1 MKIGAQLFTTREY
14 CKDLNSFA
22 ETLKKVADIGYTT
35 VQVSGTCEFEADW
48 LKQQLDQN
56 GLRCVLTH
64 TAPVKLQTQLDKVC
78 ADHKIFGCQNVG
90 LGMYAMMKGNDP
102 AEEYAKFLE
111 LYKPVAK
118 GLKEQGLYF
127 MYHNHDQ
134 EFFRLN
140 GKTIMHRMAED
151 FAPDEMGFTLDT
163 FWVQAGGA
171 NPVDYIHDLKG
182 RLPCIHLKDFAYG
195 RGDSFK
201 VNMAAVGE
209 GNINFKA
216 VINAAA
222 DAGTQY
228 LLVEQDD
235 CHGENPFDCLKR
247 SYNNLRALG
256 LD

>member
-1 MKIGAQLFTTREY
+1 MKIGAQLFTTRAF
-14 CKDLNSFA
+14 CKDLTSFA

-64 TAPVKLQTQLDKVC
+64 TAPQKLQEQLAKVC
-78 ADHKIFGCQNVG
+78 ADHKIFGCRCVG
-90 LGMYAMMKGNDP
+90 LGGYPLMDGDP
-102 AEEYAKFLE
+102 AVEYAKFVDI
-111 LYKPVAK
+111 YKPIARE
-118 GLKEQGLYF
+118 LKKQGLYF
-127 MYHNHDQ
+127 MYHNHDR

-140 GKTIMHRMAED
+140 GKTIMHHMAED

-171 NPVDYIHDLKG
+171 NPVDYIRELKG

-195 RGDSFK
+195 RGDGFK

-209 GNINFKA
+209 GNINFEA

-222 DAGTQY
+222 DAGTEY

-235 CHGENPFDCLKR
+235 CHGEDPFDCLKR